1 MAINDGDILAAL
13 RGIETN
19 SVKVVNNTAIL
30 DNLQDIQQDV
40 QLLRQI
46 SQGTQR
52 TAQAAARSAA
62 QAEAQNKIRDRVRD
76 TRRTETANSYR
87 STSQTS
93 TNRASSSNKFS
104 RDKNGKGSFSS
115 SAKGV
120 VDDFMSSIGEGIQE
134 ELRKSIK
141 ESPLHK
147 KLKSSLDNFAK
158 EMGINVSEIP
168 SILGKD
174 LGKTIVQRSGVGKR
188 FASTIDNIE
197 KNIFGNV
204 AKSVKSTMGRRA
216 RQDNPN
222 AGTDDEIFQQ
232 AVSNFK
238 ANFKKRYG
246 RDEER
251 ETQEA
256 ADRASQSSS
265 NTSSGNSDISS
276 EYSTLL
282 TSLDTNVAE
291 ILDILRTVN
300 GIEPPKP
307 EEQMPEAGRPEAP
320 QGSNPPQPSDLTG
333 EASPNVPQGENR
345 NQQGSMFG
353 DLLDMFQNKSGGNNF
368 LTDMIKNSKF
378 GQSEYG
384 SKLLSKTGDMY
395 SNLNKFGRNSMSTAK
410 DMLSKFGNSEFGSN
424 IMSKAGNVFSK
435 FGIGSSG
442 GGGFLGS
449 LFGGGSGAATTAA
462 SGTAATVAGG
472 AAGGAAATGTA
483 STALATTGTTA
494 LGSTAGGAA
503 AGGAMAAGSAI
514 PQVLIAIVAIKLIS
528 AKLKQFAECFT
539 PAIEGIKGF
548 KEALKKAGNRYWASQ
563 KQWLENEQKR
573 VEEDIRTIA
582 ERPFKIMEE
591 AAQDWYNAWDNN
603 LKTITATQGYN
614 KADAQTLFESY
625 ASRLK
630 SEGLDSVVS
639 SADIV
644 GSLGKVLEGGL
655 SGTAAEE
662 FAYLATILENAIPTQ
677 DFFSYSDTYAQV
689 VANAMA
695 RGLDESSAIQ
705 EADAQLQQF
714 ASNLLYASRNISNGL
729 SGALKDGKKLWEDSV
744 KIATTARLA
753 DSSNISGVLTSVAA
767 QVGAI
772 APDLASDLV
781 DKIVSAAIGGNSD
794 QIVALRSIAGVGA
807 SNSEFLRILA
817 NDPKSLFVALFGN
830 LAKMQQMNADNF
842 MEVAEGLSET
852 FGIPAE
858 AFARVDF
865 QALASAISAMQ
876 VNTASLS
883 ENMSLL
889 SSGQTTLSDGQ
900 MRMQQIN
907 NMMLQDGLAYILD
920 NEAARAIQQHMWDQE
935 LANEMA
941 ERTYSIELAGE
952 AKKALLGIGET
963 VSNILKFLNPFAW
976 VGKLFN
982 MAATAAEYG
991 AQKADIAK
999 VIEKGKVGRGNATSY
1014 SNLTN
1019 FSSPET
1025 VPQLIEMMGGKSAF
1039 GAVNGGINFLNS
1051 LTDPSG
1057 FGLLKMTTRGIRTTS
1072 NAIADAIL
1080 KTTANKV
1087 VSSKYSWGFVGKSI
1101 GNAIANSATAQ
1112 VRASSLIASG
1122 DNLRKAEAKKIND
1135 ILGTMDAA
1143 VGGQASKSWEKPQQK
1158 SFAEWWQSAVSK
1170 FSTKA
1175 NAEEE
1180 FRAALERTGVT
1191 EEQMKGQYE
1200 SKQAQQASEFSWKRD
1215 ADVMQYVEEIFPTWQ
1230 QKLWDK
1236 LDSFQTDMNTQWKGW
1251 RETDWAS
1258 DWVKTTWNK
1267 EWVDTAWGKTWISD
1281 AWKKDWIDTQW
1292 STNWLGL
1299 DANKNSSTSGWN
1311 WKSFMDVIIDRFIK
1325 YTTYTSETKNAYKAI
1340 DTVKSKEKEKESGD
1354 AVLALA
1360 KALTNNT
1367 AELKD
1372 PAVQTNALLAQI
1384 LIVLEAIMQAENTSG
1399 GATLATT
1406 LAALGLGLT
1415 STDLNTT
1422 ST

>member
-13 RGIETN
+13 RGIEIN
-19 SVKVVNNTAIL
+19 STKVVNNTAIL

-40 QLLRQI
+40 QLIRQI

-52 TAQAAARSAA
+52 TAQTAARNAA
-62 QAEAQNKIRDRVRD
+62 QAQAQARARD
-76 TRRTETANSYR
+76 TRRTETASSYR

-93 TNRASSSNKFS
+93 TNRTTSSNKFS

-115 SAKGV
+115 STKGV

-134 ELRKSIK
+134 ELKKSIK

-147 KLKSSLDNFAK
+147 KLKSSINNFAK
-158 EMGINVSEIP
+158 EMGVNVSEIP

-174 LGKTIVQRSGVGKR
+174 LGKTIIQRSGVGKR
-188 FASTIDNIE
+188 FASTLNDIE
-197 KNIFGNV
+197 ENIFSSV
-204 AKSVKSTMGRRA
+204 SRSVKSTMGRRA
-216 RQDNPN
+216 RQNNPN
-222 AGTDDEIFQQ
+222 AGSDEDIFQQ

-238 ANFKKRYG
+238 TSFKQRYG
-246 RDEER
+246 RTEER

-256 ADRASQSSS
+256 VDRASQSSS
-265 NTSSGNSDISS
+265 NTASGTSDISS

-282 TSLDTNVAE
+282 TNIDTNVAE

-462 SGTAATVAGG
+462 SGTAATAAGG

-548 KEALKKAGNRYWASQ
+548 KEALKKAGNRYWSTQ
-563 KQWLENEQKR
+563 RENLENEQKR
-573 VEEDIRTIA
+573 IEADIQSIA
-582 ERPFKIMEE
+582 KRPFEIMEA
-591 AAQDWYNAWDNN
+591 AAQDWYNAWENN
-603 LKTITATQGYN
+603 LKTITATQGYT
-614 KADAQTLFESY
+614 KADVQTLFSSY
-625 ASRLK
+625 ASRLRG
-630 SEGLDSVVS
+630 EGLESVIS
-639 SADIV
+639 AADI
-644 GSLGKVLEGGL
+644 STNLGKVLEGGL
-655 SGTAAEE
+655 SGAAAEE

-689 VANAMA
+689 VAQGISK
-695 RGLDESSAIQ
+695 GLSESDAIQ
-705 EADAQLQQF
+705 AADAQLQQF
-714 ASNLLYASRNISNGL
+714 ASNLLYANRNISSGL
-729 SGALKDGKKLWEDSV
+729 SSALKDGKKLWEDSV
-744 KIATTARLA
+744 KIAASARIA
-753 DSSNISGVLTSVAA
+753 DSSNISGVLTAVAA

-772 APDLASDLV
+772 APDLASELV
-781 DKIVSAAIGGNSD
+781 DKVVSAAIGGNSNEL
-794 QIVALRSIAGVGA
+794 VALRSIAGVGA

-817 NDPKSLFVALFGN
+817 NDPKSLFVVLFSN

-865 QALASAISAMQ
+865 QSLASAISAMQ

-883 ENMSLL
+883 ENISLL
-889 SSGQTTLSDGQ
+889 SSGQTVTSDEQ
-900 MRMQQIN
+900 LKMQQIN
-907 NMMLQDGLAYILD
+907 KMILDEGLAYVLD

-941 ERTYSIELAGE
+941 QREYSVELAGE
-952 AKKALLGIGET
+952 AKKALQGIAET
-963 VSNILKFLNPFAW
+963 VSNILNFLNPFAW
-976 VGKLFN
+976 VGKLVN
-982 MAATAAEYG
+982 MVATAAEYD
-991 AQKADIAK
+991 AQKRDIAA
-999 VIEKGKVGRGNATSY
+999 VIEKGKVGQGNAVSF

-1025 VPQLIEMMGGKSAF
+1025 VPQLIEMMGGASAF
-1039 GAVNGGINFLNS
+1039 GAVNGRINFLNS
-1051 LTDPSG
+1051 LTDASG

-1072 NAIADAIL
+1072 NAIANAVL

-1087 VSSKYSWGFVGKSI
+1087 VSSRYSWGFVGKSI
-1101 GNAIANSATAQ
+1101 GDAIANSATAQ
-1112 VRASSLIASG
+1112 VRASTNLMSA
-1122 DNLRKAEAKKIND
+1122 DDRLRKAEAKKIND

-1143 VGGQASKSWEKPQQK
+1143 IGGMPKLGEKPQQK

-1170 FSTKA
+1170 FSTKS

-1180 FRAALERTGVT
+1180 FKAALERTGVT

-1200 SKQAQQASEFSWKRD
+1200 AKQAQQASEFTWKRD
-1215 ADVMQYVEEIFPTWQ
+1215 SDIMQYVEEIFPTWQ

-1236 LDSFQTDMNTQWKGW
+1236 LDSFQTDMNAQWKGW
-1251 RETDWAS
+1251 RENDWTAN
-1258 DWVKTTWNK
+1258 WVKTTWNK
-1267 EWVDTAWGKTWISD
+1267 EWVETAWGKTWISD

-1311 WKSFMDVIIDRFIK
+1311 WKSFMDTVIDRFIK
-1325 YTTYTSETKNAYKAI
+1325 YTTYTAETKNAYKAI

-1406 LAALGLGLT
+1406 LSALGLGLT

>member
-52 TAQAAARSAA
+52 TAQTAARNAA
-62 QAEAQNKIRDRVRD
+62 QAQAQSRARD
-76 TRRTETANSYR
+76 TRRTETANTYR
-87 STSQTS
+87 STSQSS
-93 TNRASSSNKFS
+93 TNRTTSSNKFS
-104 RDKNGKGSFSS
+104 RDKSGRGSFSS
-115 SAKGV
+115 SSKGV
-120 VDDFMSSIGEGIQE
+120 VDDFLSSLGDGIQD
-134 ELRKSIK
+134 ELRKSLK
-141 ESPLHK
+141 NSPFNK
-147 KLKSSLDNFAK
+147 KLRESLQGFAK
-158 EMGINVSEIP
+158 EMGVNISEIP

-174 LGKTIVQRSGVGKR
+174 LGRTIIQRSGVGKR
-188 FASTIDNIE
+188 FASTLNDIE
-197 KNIFGNV
+197 ENIFSSV
-204 AKSVKSTMGRRA
+204 SRSVKSTMGRRA
-216 RQDNPN
+216 RQNNPN
-222 AGTDDEIFQQ
+222 AGSDEDIFQQ

-238 ANFKKRYG
+238 TSFKQRYS
-246 RDEER
+246 RTEER

-265 NTSSGNSDISS
+265 NTASGTSDISS

-282 TSLDTNVAE
+282 TNIDTNVAE
-291 ILDILRTVN
+291 IVNILRTVYN
-300 GIEPPKP
+300 IEPPKP
-307 EEQMPEAGRPEAP
+307 EEQMPEAGRPGAP

-333 EASPNVPQGENR
+333 EASPNVPQGESR
-345 NQQGSMFG
+345 DQQGSMFG
-353 DLLDMFQNKSGGNNF
+353 DLLDMFQNKSGGGNNF
-368 LTDMIKNSKF
+368 LSQGMDLLKNSKF
-378 GQSEYG
+378 GQSE
-384 SKLLSKTGDMY
+384 
-395 SNLNKFGRNSMSTAK
+395 
-410 DMLSKFGNSEFGSN
+410 FGSS

-435 FGIGSSG
+435 FGMGSSG
-442 GGGFLGS
+442 SGGFLGS
-449 LFGGGSGAATTAA
+449 LFGGGGSAATGAVGSTAA
-462 SGTAATVAGG
+462 GGTAAT
-472 AAGGAAATGTA
+472 AATGA
-483 STALATTGTTA
+483 SSTALATTGTTA

-503 AGGAMAAGSAI
+503 AGAGAAGAGAAGGLAALG
-514 PQVLIAIVAIKLIS
+514 PYALIAVAAIVAVTHVINKMKEAL
-528 AKLKQFAECFT
+528 A

-548 KEALKKAGNRYWASQ
+548 KEALKKAGNRYWSTQ
-563 KQWLENEQKR
+563 RENLENEQKR
-573 VEEDIRTIA
+573 IEADIQSIA
-582 ERPFKIMEE
+582 KRPFEIMEA
-591 AAQDWYNAWDNN
+591 AAQDWYNAWENN
-603 LKTITATQGYN
+603 LKTITATQGYT
-614 KADAQTLFESY
+614 KADVQTLFSSY
-625 ASRLK
+625 ASRLRG
-630 SEGLDSVVS
+630 EGLESVIS
-639 SADIV
+639 AADI
-644 GSLGKVLEGGL
+644 STNLGKVLEGGL
-655 SGTAAEE
+655 SGAAAEE

-689 VANAMA
+689 VAQGISK
-695 RGLDESSAIQ
+695 GLGESDAIQ
-705 EADAQLQQF
+705 AADAQLQQF
-714 ASNLLYASRNISNGL
+714 ASNLLYANRNISGGL
-729 SGALKDGKKLWEDSV
+729 SSALKDGKKLWEDSV
-744 KIATTARLA
+744 KIAASARIA
-753 DSSNISGVLTSVAA
+753 DSSNISGVLTAVAA

-772 APDLASDLV
+772 APDLASELV
-781 DKIVSAAIGGNSD
+781 DKVVSAAIGGNSNEL
-794 QIVALRSIAGVGA
+794 VALRSIAGVGA

-817 NDPKSLFVALFGN
+817 NDPKSLFVALFSN

-865 QALASAISAMQ
+865 QSLASAISAMQ

-883 ENMSLL
+883 ENMALL
-889 SSGQTTLSDGQ
+889 SSKQTVTSDEQ
-900 MRMQQIN
+900 LKMQQIN
-907 NMMLQDGLAYILD
+907 KMILDEGLAYVLD

-941 ERTYSIELAGE
+941 QREYSVELAGE
-952 AKKALLGIGET
+952 AKKALQGIAET
-963 VSNILKFLNPFAW
+963 VSNILNFLNPFAW

-982 MAATAAEYG
+982 MAATAAEYD
-991 AQKADIAK
+991 AQKRDIAA
-999 VIEKGKVGRGNATSY
+999 VIEKGKVGQGNAVSF

-1025 VPQLIEMMGGKSAF
+1025 VPQLIEMMGGASAF

-1051 LTDPSG
+1051 LTDASG

-1072 NAIADAIL
+1072 NAIANAVL

-1087 VSSKYSWGFVGKSI
+1087 VSSRYSWGFVGKSI
-1101 GNAIANSATAQ
+1101 GDAIANSATAQ
-1112 VRASSLIASG
+1112 VRASTNLMSA
-1122 DNLRKAEAKKIND
+1122 DDRLRKAEAKKIND

-1143 VGGQASKSWEKPQQK
+1143 IGGMPKLGEKPQQK

-1170 FSTKA
+1170 FSTKS

-1180 FRAALERTGVT
+1180 FKAALERTGVT

-1200 SKQAQQASEFSWKRD
+1200 AKQAQQASEFTWKRD
-1215 ADVMQYVEEIFPTWQ
+1215 SDIMQYVEEIFPTWQ

-1236 LDSFQTDMNTQWKGW
+1236 LDSFQTDMNAQWKGW
-1251 RETDWAS
+1251 RENDWTAS
-1258 DWVKTTWNK
+1258 WVKTTWNK
-1267 EWVDTAWGKTWISD
+1267 EWVETAWGKTWISD

-1311 WKSFMDVIIDRFIK
+1311 WKSFMDTVIDRFIK
-1325 YTTYTSETKNAYKAI
+1325 YTTYTAETKNAYKAI

-1406 LAALGLGLT
+1406 LSALGLGLT

>member
-13 RGIETN
+13 RGIEIN
-19 SVKVVNNTAIL
+19 STKVVNNTAIL

-52 TAQAAARSAA
+52 ATQTAARNAA
-62 QAEAQNKIRDRVRD
+62 QAQAQARARD
-76 TRRTETANSYR
+76 TRRTETASSYR

-93 TNRASSSNKFS
+93 TNRTTSSNRFS

-115 SAKGV
+115 STKGV

-134 ELRKSIK
+134 ELKKSIK

-147 KLKSSLDNFAK
+147 KLKSSINNFAK

-174 LGKTIVQRSGVGKR
+174 LGRTIIQRSGVGKR
-188 FASTIDNIE
+188 FASTLNDIE
-197 KNIFGNV
+197 ENIFSSISR
-204 AKSVKSTMGRRA
+204 SVKSTMGRRA
-216 RQDNPN
+216 RQNNPN
-222 AGTDDEIFQQ
+222 AGTDDEIFRQ

-246 RDEER
+246 SDGTR

-256 ADRASQSSS
+256 TDRASQSSS
-265 NTSSGNSDISS
+265 SASSRNSDISS

-282 TSLDTNVAE
+282 TNIDTNVAE
-291 ILDILRTVN
+291 IVNILRTVHN
-300 GIEPPKP
+300 IEPPKP
-307 EEQMPEAGRPEAP
+307 EEQMPEAGRPGAP

-333 EASPNVPQGENR
+333 EASPNASQGGNR
-345 NQQGSMFG
+345 DQSGSMFG

-368 LTDMIKNSKF
+368 LTDMLKHTKF

-384 SKLLSKTGDMY
+384 SRLMSGVGDAY
-395 SNLNKFGRNSMSTAK
+395 SNLNKFGRSSVSTAK
-410 DMLSKFGNSEFGSN
+410 GMLSKFGQSEFGSSV
-424 IMSKAGNVFSK
+424 MSKAGNVFSK

-449 LFGGGSGAATTAA
+449 LFGGGGSAAGGAAA
-462 SGTAATVAGG
+462 SGTAAT
-472 AAGGAAATGTA
+472 AATGA
-483 STALATTGTTA
+483 SGTALATTGTTA

-503 AGGAMAAGSAI
+503 AGAGAAGAGAAGGLAALG
-514 PQVLIAIVAIKLIS
+514 PYALIAVAAIVAVTHVINKMKEAL
-528 AKLKQFAECFT
+528 A

-548 KEALKKAGNRYWASQ
+548 KKALDKAGNRYWESQ
-563 KQWLENEQKR
+563 KVRLENEQKR

-582 ERPFKIMEE
+582 ERPFKIMEA
-591 AAQDWYNAWDNN
+591 AAQEWYNAWDNN
-603 LKTITATQGYN
+603 LKTITATQGYT
-614 KADAQTLFESY
+614 KADVQTLFGSY
-625 ASRLK
+625 ANRLR
-630 SEGLDSVVS
+630 SEGLESVIS
-639 SADIV
+639 AADI
-644 GSLGKVLEGGL
+644 STNLGKVLEGGL
-655 SGTAAEE
+655 SGAAAEE

-689 VANAMA
+689 VASGIS
-695 RGLDESSAIQ
+695 RGLSESDAIQ
-705 EADAQLQQF
+705 AADAQLQQF
-714 ASNLLYASRNISNGL
+714 ASNLLYANRNISNGL
-729 SGALKDGKKLWEDSV
+729 SSALKDGKKLWEDSV
-744 KIATTARLA
+744 KIATNARLA
-753 DSSNISGVLTSVAA
+753 DSSNISGVLTAVAA

-781 DKIVSAAIGGNSD
+781 DKVVSAAIGGNSNEL
-794 QIVALRSIAGVGA
+794 VALRSIAGVNA

-817 NDPKSLFVALFGN
+817 NDPKNLFATLFSN
-830 LAKMQQMNADNF
+830 LAKMQQMNANNF
-842 MEVAEGLSET
+842 MEVAEGLAET
-852 FGIPAE
+852 FGLPAE
-858 AFARVDF
+858 AFSRINF
-865 QALASAISAMQ
+865 QSLASAISSMQ
-876 VNTASLS
+876 INTASLS

-889 SSGQTTLSDGQ
+889 SSGQTITSDEQ
-900 MRMQQIN
+900 LKMQQIN
-907 NMMLQDGLAYILD
+907 KMILDEGLAYVLD

-941 ERTYSIELAGE
+941 EREYSVELAGE
-952 AKKALLGIGET
+952 AKKALQGIAET
-963 VSNILKFLNPFAW
+963 VSNILNFLNPFAW
-976 VGKLFN
+976 VGKLVN
-982 MAATAAEYG
+982 MVATASEYE
-991 AQKADIAK
+991 AQKKDIAA
-999 VIEKGKVGRGNATSY
+999 VIEKGKVGRGNAVSF

-1025 VPQLIEMMGGKSAF
+1025 VPQLIEMMGGPSAF
-1039 GAVNGGINFLNS
+1039 SAVNGSINFLNS
-1051 LTDPSG
+1051 LTDQSG
-1057 FGLLKMTTRGIRTTS
+1057 FGLLKMTTKGIKTTS
-1072 NAIADAIL
+1072 NAIANAVL
-1080 KTTANKV
+1080 KTTANRV
-1087 VSSKYSWGFVGKSI
+1087 VSSKYNWGFVGKSI
-1101 GNAIANSATAQ
+1101 GEAIANSATAQ
-1112 VRASSLIASG
+1112 VRAASSLIASD

-1143 VGGQASKSWEKPQQK
+1143 IGGMPKLGEKPQQK

-1170 FSTKA
+1170 FSTKS

-1200 SKQAQQASEFSWKRD
+1200 AKQAQQASEFTWKRD
-1215 ADVMQYVEEIFPTWQ
+1215 SDIMQYVEEIFPTWQ

-1236 LDSFQTDMNTQWKGW
+1236 LDSFQTDMNTQWRGW
-1251 RETDWAS
+1251 RENDWTAN
-1258 DWVKTTWNK
+1258 WVKTTWNK
-1267 EWVDTAWGKTWISD
+1267 EWVETAWGKTWISE

-1311 WKSFMDVIIDRFIK
+1311 WKSFMDTIIDRFIK
-1325 YTTYTSETKNAYKAI
+1325 YTTYTSETKDAYKAI

-1406 LAALGLGLT
+1406 LSALGLGLT
-1415 STDLNTT
+1415 STDINANAT

>member
-13 RGIETN
+13 RGIEIN
-19 SVKVVNNTAIL
+19 STKVVNNTAIL

-40 QLLRQI
+40 QLIRQI

-52 TAQAAARSAA
+52 TAQTAARNAA
-62 QAEAQNKIRDRVRD
+62 QAQAQARARD
-76 TRRTETANSYR
+76 TRRTETAAYNGSYQPSSR
-87 STSQTS
+87 TTS
-93 TNRASSSNKFS
+93 TNKFS
-104 RDKNGKGSFSS
+104 RDRNGRGSFSS
-115 SAKGV
+115 STKGV
-120 VDDFMSSIGEGIQE
+120 VDDFLSNLGDGIQE
-134 ELRKSIK
+134 ELKKSLK
-141 ESPLHK
+141 ESPLHT
-147 KLKSSLDNFAK
+147 KLRKSLQDFAK
-158 EMGINVSEIP
+158 EMGVNVSEIP
-168 SILGKD
+168 AILGKD
-174 LGKTIVQRSGVGKR
+174 LGKTIIRRSGVGKR
-188 FASTIDNIE
+188 FASTLNDIE
-197 KNIFGNV
+197 ENIFSSV
-204 AKSVKSTMGRRA
+204 SRSVKSTMGRRA
-216 RQDNPN
+216 RQNNPN
-222 AGTDDEIFQQ
+222 AGSDEDIFQQ

-238 ANFKKRYG
+238 TSFKQRYG
-246 RDEER
+246 RTEER

-256 ADRASQSSS
+256 VDRASQSSS
-265 NTSSGNSDISS
+265 NTASGTSDISS

-282 TSLDTNVAE
+282 TNIDTNVAE

-462 SGTAATVAGG
+462 SGTAATAAGG

-548 KEALKKAGNRYWASQ
+548 KEALKKAGNRYWSTQ
-563 KQWLENEQKR
+563 RENLENEQKR
-573 VEEDIRTIA
+573 IEADIQSIA
-582 ERPFKIMEE
+582 KRPFEIMEA
-591 AAQDWYNAWDNN
+591 AAQDWYNAWENN
-603 LKTITATQGYN
+603 LKTITATQGYT
-614 KADAQTLFESY
+614 KADVQTLFSSY
-625 ASRLK
+625 ASRLRG
-630 SEGLDSVVS
+630 EGLESVIS
-639 SADIV
+639 AADI
-644 GSLGKVLEGGL
+644 STNLGKVLEGGL
-655 SGTAAEE
+655 SGAAAEE

-689 VANAMA
+689 VAQGISK
-695 RGLDESSAIQ
+695 GLGESDAIQ
-705 EADAQLQQF
+705 AADAQLQQF
-714 ASNLLYASRNISNGL
+714 ASNLLYANRNISGGL
-729 SGALKDGKKLWEDSV
+729 SSALKDGKKLWEDSV
-744 KIATTARLA
+744 KIAASARIA
-753 DSSNISGVLTSVAA
+753 DSSNISGVLTAVAA

-772 APDLASDLV
+772 APDLASELV
-781 DKIVSAAIGGNSD
+781 DKVVSAAIGGNSNEL
-794 QIVALRSIAGVGA
+794 VALRSIAGVGA

-817 NDPKSLFVALFGN
+817 NDPKSLFVALFSN

-865 QALASAISAMQ
+865 QSLASAISAMQ

-883 ENMSLL
+883 ENMALL
-889 SSGQTTLSDGQ
+889 SSKQTVTSDEQ
-900 MRMQQIN
+900 LKMQQIN
-907 NMMLQDGLAYILD
+907 KMILDEGLAYVLD

-941 ERTYSIELAGE
+941 QREYSVELAGE
-952 AKKALLGIGET
+952 AKKALQGIAET
-963 VSNILKFLNPFAW
+963 VSNILNFLNPFAW
-976 VGKLFN
+976 VGKLVN
-982 MAATAAEYG
+982 MVATAAEYD
-991 AQKADIAK
+991 AQKRDIAA
-999 VIEKGKVGRGNATSY
+999 VIEKGKVGQGNAVSF

-1025 VPQLIEMMGGKSAF
+1025 VPQLIEMMGGASAF

-1051 LTDPSG
+1051 LTDASG

-1072 NAIADAIL
+1072 NAIANAVL

-1087 VSSKYSWGFVGKSI
+1087 VSSRYSWGFVGKSI
-1101 GNAIANSATAQ
+1101 GDAIANSATAQ
-1112 VRASSLIASG
+1112 VRASTNLMSA
-1122 DNLRKAEAKKIND
+1122 DDRLRKAEAKKIND

-1143 VGGQASKSWEKPQQK
+1143 IGGMPKLGEKPQQK

-1170 FSTKA
+1170 FSTKS

-1180 FRAALERTGVT
+1180 FKAALERTGVT

-1200 SKQAQQASEFSWKRD
+1200 AKQAQQASEFTWKRD
-1215 ADVMQYVEEIFPTWQ
+1215 SDIMQYVEEIFPTWQ

-1236 LDSFQTDMNTQWKGW
+1236 LDSFQTDMNAQWKGW
-1251 RETDWAS
+1251 RENDWTAN
-1258 DWVKTTWNK
+1258 WVKTTWNK
-1267 EWVDTAWGKTWISD
+1267 EWVETAWGKTWISD

-1311 WKSFMDVIIDRFIK
+1311 WKSFMDTVIDRFIK
-1325 YTTYTSETKNAYKAI
+1325 YTTYTAETKNAYKAI

-1406 LAALGLGLT
+1406 LSALGLGLT

>member
-1 MAINDGDILAAL
+1 MAINDGDILSAL
-13 RGIETN
+13 KGIEIN
-19 SVKVVNNTAIL
+19 STKVVNNTAIL

-52 TAQAAARSAA
+52 ATQTAARNAA
-62 QAEAQNKIRDRVRD
+62 QAQARARD
-76 TRRTETANSYR
+76 TRRTETASSYR

-93 TNRASSSNKFS
+93 TNRTTSSNRFS

-115 SAKGV
+115 STKGV

-134 ELRKSIK
+134 ELKKSIK

-147 KLKSSLDNFAK
+147 KLKSSLNKFAE

-174 LGKTIVQRSGVGKR
+174 LGRTIIQRSGVGKR
-188 FASTIDNIE
+188 FASTLNDIE
-197 KNIFGNV
+197 ESIFSSV
-204 AKSVKSTMGRRA
+204 SRSVKSTMGRRA
-216 RQDNPN
+216 RQNNPN
-222 AGTDDEIFQQ
+222 AGSDEDIFQQ

-238 ANFKKRYG
+238 TSFKQRYG
-246 RDEER
+246 RTEER

-256 ADRASQSSS
+256 VDRASQSSS
-265 NTSSGNSDISS
+265 NTASGTSDISS

-282 TSLDTNVAE
+282 TNIDTNVAE
-291 ILDILRTVN
+291 IVNILRTVHN
-300 GIEPPKP
+300 IEPPKP
-307 EEQMPEAGRPEAP
+307 EEQMPEAGRPGAP
-320 QGSNPPQPSDLTG
+320 QGSNPPQPSDLAG
-333 EASPNVPQGENR
+333 EASPNAPQGESR
-345 NQQGSMFG
+345 DQQGSMFG
-353 DLLDMFQNKSGGNNF
+353 DLLDMFQNKSGGGNNF
-368 LTDMIKNSKF
+368 LSRGMDLLKNSKF
-378 GQSEYG
+378 GQSE
-384 SKLLSKTGDMY
+384 
-395 SNLNKFGRNSMSTAK
+395 
-410 DMLSKFGNSEFGSN
+410 FGSS
-424 IMSKAGNVFSK
+424 IMSKAGNMFSK
-435 FGIGSSG
+435 FGVGSSG
-442 GGGFLGS
+442 SGGFLGS
-449 LFGGGSGAATTAA
+449 LFGGGGSAATGAIGSTAA
-462 SGTAATVAGG
+462 GGTAAT
-472 AAGGAAATGTA
+472 AATGA
-483 STALATTGTTA
+483 SSTALATTGTTA

-503 AGGAMAAGSAI
+503 AGAGAAGAGAAGGLAALG
-514 PQVLIAIVAIKLIS
+514 PYALIAVAAIVAVTHVINKMKEAL
-528 AKLKQFAECFT
+528 A

-548 KEALKKAGNRYWASQ
+548 KKALDKAGNRYWESQ
-563 KQWLENEQKR
+563 KVRLENEQKR

-582 ERPFKIMEE
+582 ERPFKIMEA
-591 AAQDWYNAWDNN
+591 AAQEWYNAWDNN
-603 LKTITATQGYN
+603 LKTITATQGYT
-614 KADAQTLFESY
+614 KADVQTLFGSY
-625 ASRLK
+625 ANRLR
-630 SEGLDSVVS
+630 SEGLESVIS
-639 SADIV
+639 AADI
-644 GSLGKVLEGGL
+644 STNLGKVLEGGL
-655 SGTAAEE
+655 SGAAAEE

-729 SGALKDGKKLWEDSV
+729 SSALKDGKRLWEDSV
-744 KIATTARLA
+744 KIAANARIS
-753 DSSNISGVLTSVAA
+753 DSSTISGVLTSVAA

-781 DKIVSAAIGGNSD
+781 DKVVSAAIGGNSNEL
-794 QIVALRSIAGVGA
+794 VALRSIAGVGA

-817 NDPKSLFVALFGN
+817 NDPKSLFAALFNN

-842 MEVAEGLSET
+842 MEVAEGLAET
-852 FGIPAE
+852 FGLPAE
-858 AFARVDF
+858 AFSRVNF
-865 QALASAISAMQ
+865 QSLASAISSMQ
-876 VNTASLS
+876 INTASLS
-883 ENMSLL
+883 ENMELL
-889 SSGQTTLSDGQ
+889 SSKQTVTSDEQ
-900 MRMQQIN
+900 LKMQQIN
-907 NMMLQDGLAYILD
+907 KMILDEGLAYVLD

-941 ERTYSIELAGE
+941 EREYSVELAGE
-952 AKKALLGIGET
+952 AKKALQGIAET
-963 VSNILKFLNPFAW
+963 VSNILNFLNPFAW

-991 AQKADIAK
+991 AQKADIAA

-1025 VPQLIEMMGGKSAF
+1025 VPQLIEMMGGRSAF

-1072 NAIADAIL
+1072 NAIANAVL

-1112 VRASSLIASG
+1112 VRASSLIASD

-1143 VGGQASKSWEKPQQK
+1143 IGGMPKLGEKPQQK

-1170 FSTKA
+1170 FSTKS

-1191 EEQMKGQYE
+1191 EEEMKGQYE
-1200 SKQAQQASEFSWKRD
+1200 AKQAQQASEFTWKRD
-1215 ADVMQYVEEIFPTWQ
+1215 SDIMQYVEEIFPTWQ

-1406 LAALGLGLT
+1406 LSALGLGLT
-1415 STDLNTT
+1415 STDVNANTT

>member
-13 RGIETN
+13 RGIEIN
-19 SVKVVNNTAIL
+19 STKVVNNTAIL

-52 TAQAAARSAA
+52 ATQTAARNAA
-62 QAEAQNKIRDRVRD
+62 QAQAQARARD
-76 TRRTETANSYR
+76 TRRTETASSYR

-93 TNRASSSNKFS
+93 TNRTTSSNKFS

-115 SAKGV
+115 STKGV

-134 ELRKSIK
+134 ELKKSIK

-147 KLKSSLDNFAK
+147 KLKSSLNNFAK
-158 EMGINVSEIP
+158 EMGVNVSEIP

-174 LGKTIVQRSGVGKR
+174 LGRTIIQRSGVGKR
-188 FASTIDNIE
+188 FASTLNDIE
-197 KNIFGNV
+197 ENIFSSV
-204 AKSVKSTMGRRA
+204 SRSVKSTMGRRG
-216 RQDNPN
+216 RQNNPN
-222 AGTDDEIFQQ
+222 AGSDEDIFQQ

-238 ANFKKRYG
+238 TSFKQRYG
-246 RDEER
+246 RTEER

-265 NTSSGNSDISS
+265 NTASGTSDISS

-282 TSLDTNVAE
+282 TNIDTNVAE
-291 ILDILRTVN
+291 IVNILRTVYN
-300 GIEPPKP
+300 IEPPKP
-307 EEQMPEAGRPEAP
+307 EEQMPEAGRPGAP
-320 QGSNPPQPSDLTG
+320 QGSNPPQPSDLAG
-333 EASPNVPQGENR
+333 EASPNVPQGESR
-345 NQQGSMFG
+345 DQQGSMFG

-462 SGTAATVAGG
+462 SGTAATAAGG

-548 KEALKKAGNRYWASQ
+548 KEALKKAGNRYWSTQ
-563 KQWLENEQKR
+563 RENLENEQKR
-573 VEEDIRTIA
+573 IEADIQSIA
-582 ERPFKIMEE
+582 KRPFEIMEA
-591 AAQDWYNAWDNN
+591 AAQDWYNAWENN
-603 LKTITATQGYN
+603 LKTITATQGYT
-614 KADAQTLFESY
+614 KADVQTLFSSY
-625 ASRLK
+625 ASRLRG
-630 SEGLDSVVS
+630 EGLESVIS
-639 SADIV
+639 AADI
-644 GSLGKVLEGGL
+644 STNLGKVLEGGL
-655 SGTAAEE
+655 SGAAAEE

-689 VANAMA
+689 VAQGISK
-695 RGLDESSAIQ
+695 GLGESDAIQ
-705 EADAQLQQF
+705 AADAQLQQF
-714 ASNLLYASRNISNGL
+714 ASNLLYANRNISGGL
-729 SGALKDGKKLWEDSV
+729 SSALKDGKKLWEDSV
-744 KIATTARLA
+744 KIAASARIA
-753 DSSNISGVLTSVAA
+753 DSSNISGVLTAVAA

-772 APDLASDLV
+772 APDLASELV
-781 DKIVSAAIGGNSD
+781 DKVVSAAIGGNSNEL
-794 QIVALRSIAGVGA
+794 VALRSIAGVGA

-817 NDPKSLFVALFGN
+817 NDPKSLFVALFSN

-865 QALASAISAMQ
+865 QSLASAISAMQ

-883 ENMSLL
+883 ENMALL
-889 SSGQTTLSDGQ
+889 SSKQTVTSDEQ
-900 MRMQQIN
+900 LKMQQIN
-907 NMMLQDGLAYILD
+907 KMILDEGLAYVLD

-941 ERTYSIELAGE
+941 QREYSVELAGE
-952 AKKALLGIGET
+952 AKKALQGIAET
-963 VSNILKFLNPFAW
+963 VSNILNFLNPFAW

-982 MAATAAEYG
+982 MAATAAEYD
-991 AQKADIAK
+991 AQKRDIAA
-999 VIEKGKVGRGNATSY
+999 VIEKGKVGQGNAVSF

-1025 VPQLIEMMGGKSAF
+1025 VPQLIEMMGGASAF

-1051 LTDPSG
+1051 LTDLSG

-1072 NAIADAIL
+1072 NAIANAVL

-1087 VSSKYSWGFVGKSI
+1087 VSSRYSWGFVGKSI
-1101 GNAIANSATAQ
+1101 GDAIANSATAQ
-1112 VRASSLIASG
+1112 VRASTNLMSA
-1122 DNLRKAEAKKIND
+1122 DDRLRKAEAKKIND

-1143 VGGQASKSWEKPQQK
+1143 IGGMPKLGEKPQQK

-1170 FSTKA
+1170 FSTKS

-1180 FRAALERTGVT
+1180 FKAALERTGVT

-1200 SKQAQQASEFSWKRD
+1200 AKQAQQASEFTWKRD
-1215 ADVMQYVEEIFPTWQ
+1215 SDIMQYVEEIFPTWQ

-1236 LDSFQTDMNTQWKGW
+1236 LDSFQTDMNAQWKGW
-1251 RETDWAS
+1251 RENDWTAS
-1258 DWVKTTWNK
+1258 WVKTTWNK
-1267 EWVDTAWGKTWISD
+1267 EWVETAWGKTWISD

-1311 WKSFMDVIIDRFIK
+1311 WKSFMDTVIDRFIK
-1325 YTTYTSETKNAYKAI
+1325 YTTYTAETKNAYKAI

-1406 LAALGLGLT
+1406 LSALGLGLT

>member
-1 MAINDGDILAAL
+1 MAINDGDILSAL
-13 RGIETN
+13 KGIEIN
-19 SVKVVNNTAIL
+19 STKVVNNTAIL

-52 TAQAAARSAA
+52 ATQTAARNAA
-62 QAEAQNKIRDRVRD
+62 QAQAQARARD
-76 TRRTETANSYR
+76 TRRTETASSYR

-93 TNRASSSNKFS
+93 TNRTTSSNRFS

-115 SAKGV
+115 STKGV

-134 ELRKSIK
+134 ELKKSIK

-147 KLKSSLDNFAK
+147 KLKSSLNKFAE
-158 EMGINVSEIP
+158 EMGVNVSEIP

-174 LGKTIVQRSGVGKR
+174 LGKTIIQRSGVGKR
-188 FASTIDNIE
+188 FASTLNDIE
-197 KNIFGNV
+197 ENIFSSV
-204 AKSVKSTMGRRA
+204 SRSVKSTMGRRA
-216 RQDNPN
+216 RQNNPN
-222 AGTDDEIFQQ
+222 AGTDDEIFRQ
-232 AVSNFK
+232 AVSNLK

-246 RDEER
+246 SDGTR

-256 ADRASQSSS
+256 PDRASQSSS
-265 NTSSGNSDISS
+265 SASSRNSDISS

-282 TSLDTNVAE
+282 TNIDTNVAE
-291 ILDILRTVN
+291 IVNILRTVHN
-300 GIEPPKP
+300 IEPPKP
-307 EEQMPEAGRPEAP
+307 EEQMPEAGRPGAP
-320 QGSNPPQPSDLTG
+320 QGSNPPQPSDLAG
-333 EASPNVPQGENR
+333 EASPNAPQGESR
-345 NQQGSMFG
+345 DQQGSMFG

-368 LTDMIKNSKF
+368 LTDMLKHTKF

-384 SKLLSKTGDMY
+384 SKLMSGVGDAY
-395 SNLNKFGRNSMSTAK
+395 SNLNKFGRSSVSTAK
-410 DMLSKFGNSEFGSN
+410 DMLSKFGQSEFGSSV
-424 IMSKAGNVFSK
+424 MSKAGNVFSK

-449 LFGGGSGAATTAA
+449 LFGGGGSAAGGAAA
-462 SGTAATVAGG
+462 SGTAAT
-472 AAGGAAATGTA
+472 AATGA
-483 STALATTGTTA
+483 SGTALATTGTTA

-548 KEALKKAGNRYWASQ
+548 KKALDKAGNRYWESQ
-563 KQWLENEQKR
+563 KARLENEQKR

-582 ERPFKIMEE
+582 ERPFKIMEA
-591 AAQDWYNAWDNN
+591 AAQEWYNAWDNN
-603 LKTITATQGYN
+603 LKTITATQGYT
-614 KADAQTLFESY
+614 KADVQTLFGSY
-625 ASRLK
+625 ANRLR
-630 SEGLDSVVS
+630 SEGLESVIS
-639 SADIV
+639 AADI
-644 GSLGKVLEGGL
+644 STNLGKVLEGGL
-655 SGTAAEE
+655 SGAAAEE

-729 SGALKDGKKLWEDSV
+729 SSALKDGKRLWEDSV
-744 KIATTARLA
+744 KIAANARIS
-753 DSSNISGVLTSVAA
+753 DSSTISGVLTSVAA

-781 DKIVSAAIGGNSD
+781 DKVVSAAIGGNSNEL
-794 QIVALRSIAGVGA
+794 VALRSIAGVGA

-817 NDPKSLFVALFGN
+817 NDPKSLFATLFNN

-842 MEVAEGLSET
+842 MEVAEGLAET
-852 FGIPAE
+852 FGLPAE
-858 AFARVDF
+858 AFSRVNF
-865 QALASAISAMQ
+865 QSLASAISSMQ
-876 VNTASLS
+876 INTASLS
-883 ENMSLL
+883 ENMELL
-889 SSGQTTLSDGQ
+889 SSKQTVTSDEQ
-900 MRMQQIN
+900 LKMQQIN
-907 NMMLQDGLAYILD
+907 KMILDEGLAYVLD

-941 ERTYSIELAGE
+941 EREYSVELAGE
-952 AKKALLGIGET
+952 AKKALQGIAET
-963 VSNILKFLNPFAW
+963 VSNILNFLNPFAW

-991 AQKADIAK
+991 AQKADIAA

-1025 VPQLIEMMGGKSAF
+1025 VPQLIEMMGGRSAF

-1072 NAIADAIL
+1072 NAIANAVL

-1112 VRASSLIASG
+1112 VRASSLIASD

-1143 VGGQASKSWEKPQQK
+1143 IGGMPKLGEKPQQK

-1170 FSTKA
+1170 FSTKS

-1191 EEQMKGQYE
+1191 EEEMKGQYE
-1200 SKQAQQASEFSWKRD
+1200 AKQAQQASEFTWKRD
-1215 ADVMQYVEEIFPTWQ
+1215 SDIMQYVEEIFPTWQ

-1406 LAALGLGLT
+1406 LSALGLGLT
-1415 STDLNTT
+1415 STDVNANTT

>member
-13 RGIETN
+13 RGIEVN
-19 SVKVVNNTAIL
+19 STKVINNTAIL

-52 TAQAAARSAA
+52 ATQTAARNAA
-62 QAEAQNKIRDRVRD
+62 QAQAQARARD
-76 TRRTETANSYR
+76 TRRTETASSYR

-93 TNRASSSNKFS
+93 TNRTTSSNKFS

-115 SAKGV
+115 STKGV
-120 VDDFMSSIGEGIQE
+120 VDDFISSIGEGIQE
-134 ELRKSIK
+134 ELKKSIK

-147 KLKSSLDNFAK
+147 KLKSSLSKFAE
-158 EMGINVSEIP
+158 EMGVNVSEIP
-168 SILGKD
+168 SIIGKD
-174 LGKTIVQRSGVGKR
+174 LGKTIIQRSGVGKR
-188 FASTIDNIE
+188 FASTLNDIE
-197 KNIFGNV
+197 ENIFGSV
-204 AKSVKSTMGRRA
+204 SRRVKSTMGRRA
-216 RQDNPN
+216 RQNNPN
-222 AGTDDEIFQQ
+222 AGSDEDIFQQ

-238 ANFKKRYG
+238 TSFKQRYG
-246 RDEER
+246 RTEER

-256 ADRASQSSS
+256 VDRASQSSS
-265 NTSSGNSDISS
+265 NTASGTSDISS

-282 TSLDTNVAE
+282 TNIDTNVAE
-291 ILDILRTVN
+291 IVNILRTVHN
-300 GIEPPKP
+300 IEPPKP
-307 EEQMPEAGRPEAP
+307 EEQMPEVGRLGAP

-333 EASPNVPQGENR
+333 EASPNAPQGESR
-345 NQQGSMFG
+345 DQQGSMFG
-353 DLLDMFQNKSGGNNF
+353 DLLDMFQNKSGGGNNF
-368 LTDMIKNSKF
+368 LSQGMDLLKNSKF
-378 GQSEYG
+378 GQSE
-384 SKLLSKTGDMY
+384 
-395 SNLNKFGRNSMSTAK
+395 
-410 DMLSKFGNSEFGSN
+410 FGSS
-424 IMSKAGNVFSK
+424 IMSKAGNMFSK
-435 FGIGSSG
+435 FGVGSSG
-442 GGGFLGS
+442 SGGFLGS
-449 LFGGGSGAATTAA
+449 LFGGGGSAATGAIGSTAA
-462 SGTAATVAGG
+462 GGTAAT
-472 AAGGAAATGTA
+472 AATGA
-483 STALATTGTTA
+483 SSTALATTGTTA

-503 AGGAMAAGSAI
+503 AGAGAAGAGAAGGLAALG
-514 PQVLIAIVAIKLIS
+514 PYALIAVAAIVAVTHVINKMKEAL
-528 AKLKQFAECFT
+528 A

-548 KEALKKAGNRYWASQ
+548 KKALDKAGNRYWESQ
-563 KQWLENEQKR
+563 KARLENEQKR

-582 ERPFKIMEE
+582 ERPFKIMEA
-591 AAQDWYNAWDNN
+591 AAQEWYNAWDNN
-603 LKTITATQGYN
+603 LKTITATQGYT
-614 KADAQTLFESY
+614 KADVQTLFGSY
-625 ASRLK
+625 ANRLR
-630 SEGLDSVVS
+630 SEGLESVIS
-639 SADIV
+639 AADI
-644 GSLGKVLEGGL
+644 STNLGKVLEGGL
-655 SGTAAEE
+655 SGAAAEE

-729 SGALKDGKKLWEDSV
+729 SSALKDGKKLWEDSV
-744 KIATTARLA
+744 KIAANARIS
-753 DSSNISGVLTSVAA
+753 DSSTISGVLTSVAA

-781 DKIVSAAIGGNSD
+781 DKVVSAAIGGNSNEL
-794 QIVALRSIAGVGA
+794 VALRSIAGVGA

-817 NDPKSLFVALFGN
+817 NDPKSLFATLFNN

-842 MEVAEGLSET
+842 MEVAEGLAET
-852 FGIPAE
+852 FGLPAE
-858 AFARVDF
+858 AFSRVNF
-865 QALASAISAMQ
+865 QSLASAISSMQ
-876 VNTASLS
+876 INTASLS
-883 ENMSLL
+883 ENMELL
-889 SSGQTTLSDGQ
+889 SSKQTVTSDEQ
-900 MRMQQIN
+900 MKMQQIN
-907 NMMLQDGLAYILD
+907 KMILDEGLAYVLD

-941 ERTYSIELAGE
+941 EREYSVELAGE
-952 AKKALLGIGET
+952 AKKALQGIAET
-963 VSNILKFLNPFAW
+963 VSNILNFLNPFAW

-991 AQKADIAK
+991 AQKADIAA

-1039 GAVNGGINFLNS
+1039 GAVNGSTNFLNS

-1072 NAIADAIL
+1072 NAIANAVL

-1112 VRASSLIASG
+1112 VRASSPIASD

-1143 VGGQASKSWEKPQQK
+1143 IGGMPKLGEKPQQK

-1191 EEQMKGQYE
+1191 EEEMKGQYE
-1200 SKQAQQASEFSWKRD
+1200 AKQAQQASEFTWKRD
-1215 ADVMQYVEEIFPTWQ
+1215 SDIMQYVEEIFPTWQ

-1236 LDSFQTDMNTQWKGW
+1236 LDSFQTDMNAQWKGW
-1251 RETDWAS
+1251 RENDWTAN
-1258 DWVKTTWNK
+1258 WVKTTWNK
-1267 EWVDTAWGKTWISD
+1267 EWVETAWGKTWISD

-1311 WKSFMDVIIDRFIK
+1311 WKSFMDTVIDRFIK
-1325 YTTYTSETKNAYKAI
+1325 YTTYTAETKNAYKAI

-1406 LAALGLGLT
+1406 LSALGLGLT

>member
-76 TRRTETANSYR
+76 TRRTETASSYR

-188 FASTIDNIE
+188 FASALNSIEENILDS
-197 KNIFGNV
+197 IFGN
-204 AKSVKSTMGRRA
+204 TRA
-216 RQDNPN
+216 R
-222 AGTDDEIFQQ
+222 Q

-238 ANFKKRYG
+238 NSFKQRYG
-246 RDEER
+246 NNNDAGEVRD
-251 ETQEA
+251 A
-256 ADRASQSSS
+256 SDRVSQSSGSTASGTSASGTSDVS
-265 NTSSGNSDISS
+265 N
-276 EYSTLL
+276 EYTTLL

-291 ILDILRTVN
+291 ILSILRNVH

-307 EEQMPEAGRPEAP
+307 DEQMPNAGRPEAP
-320 QGSNPPQPSDLTG
+320 QGSNPPQSSDLTG

-462 SGTAATVAGG
+462 SGTAATAAGG

-794 QIVALRSIAGVGA
+794 QIVALRSIAGVSA

-817 NDPKSLFVALFGN
+817 NDPKSLFATLFNN

-842 MEVAEGLSET
+842 MEVAEGLAET
-852 FGIPAE
+852 FGLPAE
-858 AFARVDF
+858 AFSRVNF
-865 QALASAISAMQ
+865 QSLASAISSMQ
-876 VNTASLS
+876 INTASLS

-889 SSGQTTLSDGQ
+889 GSGQTTLSDGQ
-900 MRMQQIN
+900 MRIQQIN
-907 NMMLQDGLAYILD
+907 QMMFEDGLAYVLD

-941 ERTYSIELAGE
+941 EREYSVELAGE

-1025 VPQLIEMMGGKSAF
+1025 VPQLIEMMGGFSSF

-1072 NAIADAIL
+1072 NAIANAVL

-1112 VRASSLIASG
+1112 VMASSLIASG

-1367 AELKD
+1367 TELKD
-1372 PAVQTNALLAQI
+1372 PAVQTNVLLSQI

-1406 LAALGLGLT
+1406 LSALGLGLT
-1415 STDLNTT
+1415 STDVNANTT

>member
-76 TRRTETANSYR
+76 TRRTETASSYR

-120 VDDFMSSIGEGIQE
+120 VDDFMSSIGKGIQE

-216 RQDNPN
+216 RQNNPN
-222 AGTDDEIFQQ
+222 AGSDEDIFQQ

-265 NTSSGNSDISS
+265 NTSSGHSDISS

-307 EEQMPEAGRPEAP
+307 EEQMPEVGRPEAP

-333 EASPNVPQGENR
+333 EASPNAPQGENR
-345 NQQGSMFG
+345 EQQGSMFG

-449 LFGGGSGAATTAA
+449 LFGGGSGAATT
-462 SGTAATVAGG
+462 

-582 ERPFKIMEE
+582 ERPFKIMEA
-591 AAQDWYNAWDNN
+591 AAQEWYNAWDNN
-603 LKTITATQGYN
+603 LKTITATQGYT

-817 NDPKSLFVALFGN
+817 NDPKSLFATLFNN

-842 MEVAEGLSET
+842 MEVAEGLAET
-852 FGIPAE
+852 FGLPAE
-858 AFARVDF
+858 AFSRVNF
-865 QALASAISAMQ
+865 QSLASAISSMQ
-876 VNTASLS
+876 INTASLS

-889 SSGQTTLSDGQ
+889 GSGQTTLSDGQ
-900 MRMQQIN
+900 MRIQQIN
-907 NMMLQDGLAYILD
+907 QMMFEDGLAYVLD

-1025 VPQLIEMMGGKSAF
+1025 VPQLIEMMGGFSSF
-1039 GAVNGGINFLNS
+1039 GAVNGSINFLNS

-1072 NAIADAIL
+1072 NAIADAVL
-1080 KTTANKV
+1080 KMTANKV
-1087 VSSKYSWGFVGKSI
+1087 VSSKYGWGFVGKSI

-1112 VRASSLIASG
+1112 VRALSPIASD

-1251 RETDWAS
+1251 RENDWTAN
-1258 DWVKTTWNK
+1258 WVKTTWNK
-1267 EWVDTAWGKTWISD
+1267 EWVETAWGKTWISD

-1311 WKSFMDVIIDRFIK
+1311 WKSFMDTVIDRFIK
-1325 YTTYTSETKNAYKAI
+1325 YTTYTAETKNAYKAI

-1406 LAALGLGLT
+1406 LSALGLGLT